1 MKLSTKIHDLG
12 VEIELLNKFQ
22 KEVDYM
28 DVFHSVEY
36 AMKKAGFII
45 KKVDDHLDGDLYA
58 FKAYHPELYAFTPT
72 ITWETDDTMNYK
84 PLVEWLYGWLPS
96 LQKADS

>member
-45 KKVDDHLDGDLYA
+45 VL
-58 FKAYHPELYAFTPT
+58 
-72 ITWETDDTMNYK
+72 NC
-84 PLVEWLYGWLPS
+84 
-96 LQKADS
+96 